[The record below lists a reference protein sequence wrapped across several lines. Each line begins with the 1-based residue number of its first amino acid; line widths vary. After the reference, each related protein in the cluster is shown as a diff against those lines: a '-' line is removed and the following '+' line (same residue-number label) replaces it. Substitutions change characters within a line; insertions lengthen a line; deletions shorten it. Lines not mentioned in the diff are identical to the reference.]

1 MILCFR
7 NKLIQI
13 IQNGKLS
20 LAIFIQVNLNMWDS
34 FINRSFTVNFNRW
47 ICLNQTP
54 FNEPLD
60 CNNLIQLYTWWWAL
74 TENVNGSFSE
84 VCPNRINY
92 LVSVGIWLKGVV
104 SSHLICFVLFC
115 FCFCLLPMIR
125 KTIGEEAST
134 RKTSRSDVS
143 LYFIWPKVSS
153 FHFIKYDC
161 SFVRFRLI
169 KSEHCSIIFQ
179 LVENCHYL
187 VIQKKLSYQL
197 PPVMWIEEG

>member
-60 CNNLIQLYTWWWAL
+60 CNNFIQLYTWWWAL

-104 SSHLICFVLFC
+104 SSHLFCFVFVLF
-115 FCFCLLPMIR
+115 LADDQENNWRRGVDQKNI
-125 KTIGEEAST
+125 TIGCFIVFHLT
-134 RKTSRSDVS
+134 KKFRH
-143 LYFIWPKVSS
+143 FIWSNMIV
-153 FHFIKYDC
+153 
-161 SFVRFRLI
+161 L
-169 KSEHCSIIFQ
+169 
-179 LVENCHYL
+179 L
-187 VIQKKLSYQL
+187 
-197 PPVMWIEEG
+197 